1 MPTLLEP
8 IGAGI
13 TVAMINKFVIN
24 NNGWVWKLLSGCW
37 LGCPALAHHE
47 EVEHEQEE
55 EECVPSTSTT
65 TVDSVE
71 VHAHF

>member
-1 MPTLLEP
+1 MPTVLEP

-24 NNGWVWKLLSGCW
+24 NSWVWKLLSGCW
-37 LGCPALAHHE
+37 LGGCPALAQHHE
-47 EVEHEQEE
+47 EVEVEE
-55 EECVPSTSTT
+55 EECVSSTSTT

>member
-1 MPTLLEP
+1 MPTVLEP

-24 NNGWVWKLLSGCW
+24 NNGWFWKLLSECC
-37 LGCPALAHHE
+37 LGCPAIAHHE
-47 EVEHEQEE
+47 EVEVE

>member
-1 MPTLLEP
+1 MPTVLEP

-24 NNGWVWKLLSGCW
+24 NGWVGKLLSGCW
-37 LGCPALAHHE
+37 LGGCPALAHHE
-47 EVEHEQEE
+47 EVEVE
-55 EECVPSTSTT
+55 EECVSSTSTT

-71 VHAHF
+71 VRAHF

>member
-1 MPTLLEP
+1 MPTVLEP

-13 TVAMINKFVIN
+13 TVAMINKYVIN
-24 NNGWVWKLLSGCW
+24 NNSWFWKLLSECW

-47 EVEHEQEE
+47 EVEEEEE